1 MSFIDSIKHILG
13 ISTTDEPDN
22 SAGYQQPE
30 QRDSYTAPV
39 PELADTAT
47 DEPITVSEE
56 VMHQIFSKVVE
67 VTNAALPSYLSGSV
81 DPAKQKKFLYDSLDS
96 SVKDYLR
103 ELDRKS
109 QEKCMSL
116 WKSERDELRKQMETL
131 KQRAADLETRRTEIN
146 EQRLSSDRQRRAL
159 SERVHDLESK
169 VMGLEAEKEQYE
181 IEHRGLINKA
191 KVASV
196 YESDMESMREEL
208 EKLRKQT
215 SEKSI
220 KEEIEKLNSEIE
232 SLRNEN
238 SRLNNTCEAA
248 KVKSE
253 MSDAMLSELQKRASE
268 SQQVAKDSDKRIEQL
283 QDELANKD
291 AKIADLEKEVS
302 DRDAA

>member
-1 MSFIDSIKHILG
+1 MSLIIAQA
-13 ISTTDEPDN
+13 ISSQNRET
-22 SAGYQQPE
+22 AIQP
-30 QRDSYTAPV
+30 QSLSWLTP
-39 PELADTAT
+39 PQMK
-47 DEPITVSEE
+47 PITVSEE

-169 VMGLEAEKEQYE
+169 VMGEPKP
-181 IEHRGLINKA
+181 RKN
-191 KVASV
+191 
-196 YESDMESMREEL
+196 SM
-208 EKLRKQT
+208 K
-215 SEKSI
+215 
-220 KEEIEKLNSEIE
+220 
-232 SLRNEN
+232 
-238 SRLNNTCEAA
+238 
-248 KVKSE
+248 
-253 MSDAMLSELQKRASE
+253 
-268 SQQVAKDSDKRIEQL
+268 
-283 QDELANKD
+283 
-291 AKIADLEKEVS
+291 
-302 DRDAA
+302 